1 MTPGDLRRRL
11 AALRDAG
18 AALRARPARETL
30 AALERALESWRDPA
44 SSWRRELEA
53 QLPDAAGYSAA
64 TVREGLARGLQSW
77 TGAALRELVQREL
90 GGVERLDAAG
100 PAPVS
105 GFETTAVLL
114 AGSIPM
120 PSILALLAPLVLRS
134 PVLAK
139 PALRDP
145 VTAPLLARSLA
156 AVDPG
161 LGRCIDV
168 VDFRRDD
175 TECLQALLQ
184 AECVVA
190 SGSDEAVESVAARVR
205 PTQRFVAY
213 GHRFSVALLGE
224 QTQCGQ
230 SLERAAR
237 GLALDVALWDQLGCL
252 SPIAV
257 YVVGSDAAAPD
268 RVAHA
273 LAGALEDAESRWP
286 RGAVDRHAAT
296 LLAHER
302 AAAELRQAAGQSVG
316 VHAGTAGEWTVVREA
331 DCQPRPAPLH
341 HFVRVLPVA
350 DVRALLAA
358 LAPLGPH
365 LSAVALDGFGR
376 EAPALRR
383 ALASLGASRLCAC
396 GAMQCPP
403 LGWHRDGRGVLTPLA
418 RFTDSEL

>member
-1 MTPGDLRRRL
+1 
-11 AALRDAG
+11 
-18 AALRARPARETL
+18 
-30 AALERALESWRDPA
+30 
-44 SSWRRELEA
+44 
-53 QLPDAAGYSAA
+53 
-64 TVREGLARGLQSW
+64 
-77 TGAALRELVQREL
+77 VQREL
-90 GGVERLDAAG
+90 GGVERLDATG
-100 PAPVS
+100 PASVS

-168 VDFRRDD
+168 VDFRRGD

-213 GHRFSVALLGE
+213 GHRFSVAALGE
-224 QTQCGQ
+224 QAQCGQ

-252 SPIAV
+252 SPVAV

-268 RVAHA
+268 RVARA
-273 LAGALEDAESRWP
+273 LAGALESAEIRWP
-286 RGAVDRHAAT
+286 RGAVDPRAAAA
-296 LLAHER
+296 LAHER
-302 AAAELRQAAGQSVG
+302 SAAELRQAAGQGVG
-316 VHAGTAGEWTVVREA
+316 VHAGAAGEWTVVREA
-331 DCQPRPAPLH
+331 DSQPRPAPLH
-341 HFVRVLPVA
+341 RFVRVLPVA
-350 DVRALLAA
+350 DVRALVAA
-358 LAPLGPH
+358 LAPFGPH

-376 EAPALRR
+376 EAPALCR

-418 RFTDSEL
+418 RFADSEL